1 MNKLKSTTFKQRG
14 APQSVAD
21 ENKNQQITGL
31 IGQTIVQDL
40 LVMQWIDGIN
50 SFDHGVEFSIN
61 NQKDDVKTIIRTVP
75 MREYLVH
82 KFISFQKDFDV
93 DF

>member
-40 LVMQWIDGIN
+40 LVMQ
-50 SFDHGVEFSIN
+50 
-61 NQKDDVKTIIRTVP
+61 
-75 MREYLVH
+75 
-82 KFISFQKDFDV
+82 
-93 DF
+93 